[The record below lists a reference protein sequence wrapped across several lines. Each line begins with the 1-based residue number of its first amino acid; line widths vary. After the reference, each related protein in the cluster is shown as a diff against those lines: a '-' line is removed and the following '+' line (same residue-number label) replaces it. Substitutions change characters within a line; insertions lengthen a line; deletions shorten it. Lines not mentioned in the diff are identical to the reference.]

1 MATTADFRNGLCL
14 EWNND
19 LYSIVEF
26 QHVKPGKGPAFVRT
40 KLRNIKTGRVI
51 DNTFTSGVT
60 VTTAR
65 IEKREFQFLYKDED
79 GYNFM
84 ETETFE
90 QFNLDEKM
98 VPQADLMKD
107 GQAVSVLVHAE
118 TETILSVELPQYVE
132 LRVTYTEPGLKGDT
146 STSPSKPATVETGAT
161 IKVPLFIENDELIR
175 VNTNTYEY
183 DSRVKEGR

>member
-14 EWNND
+14 DWNGD
-19 LYSIVEF
+19 LYTITDF

-51 DNTFTSGVT
+51 DNTFNAGVT
-60 VTTAR
+60 VVTAR
-65 IEKREFQFLYKDED
+65 IEKREYQFLYKDEA

-84 ETETFE
+84 ENETFE
-90 QFNLDEKM
+90 QFNLDEKL

-107 GQAVSVLVHAE
+107 GQLVSVLVHAE

-132 LRVTYTEPGLKGDT
+132 LRVTYTEPGLRGDT
-146 STSPSKPATVETGAT
+146 STSANKPATIETGAT
-161 IKVPLFIENDELIR
+161 IKVPLFIDNDELIR
-175 VNTNTYEY
+175 VNTTTYEY
-183 DSRVKEGR
+183 DSRVKEAK

>member
-14 EWNND
+14 DWNND

-40 KLRNIKTGRVI
+40 KLRNLRTGRVI
-51 DNTFTSGVT
+51 DNTFNSGVT

-65 IEKREFQFLYKDED
+65 IEKRQYQFLYKDET
-79 GYNFM
+79 GFNFM

-90 QFNLDEKM
+90 QVNIEDKL
-98 VPQADLMKD
+98 VPQADLMKE
-107 GQAVSVLVHAE
+107 GQQVDILGHAE
-118 TETILSVELPQYVE
+118 TETILSVELPAYVE
-132 LRVTYTEPGLKGDT
+132 LRVTYTEPGVRGDT
-146 STSPSKPATVETGAT
+146 ANSPSKPATVETGAT

-175 VNTNTYEY
+175 VNTTSYEY
-183 DSRVKEGR
+183 DSRVKEK